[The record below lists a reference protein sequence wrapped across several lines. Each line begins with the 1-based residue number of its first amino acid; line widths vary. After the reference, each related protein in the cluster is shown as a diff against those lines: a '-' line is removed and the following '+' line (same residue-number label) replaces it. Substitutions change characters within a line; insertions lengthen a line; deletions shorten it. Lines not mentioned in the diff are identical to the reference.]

1 MLPEL
6 SCLALYK
13 IRGFFEA
20 YYSYIS
26 IVQFS
31 ISYIYTWLEYP
42 AEHLTVMVPYL
53 FVPLSIQLQFLLTL
67 IFLPHFKTVLFL

>member
-6 SCLALYK
+6 SCLTLYK

-20 YYSYIS
+20 YYFS

-31 ISYIYTWLEYP
+31 VSYIYTWLEYP
-42 AEHLTVMVPYL
+42 AEHLTVMVLYL